1 MAREGLRTLVVA
13 KRTLT
18 EEQYQD
24 FEVSYI
30 CPCRLSLFLLY
41 ENRFLDEGQPSCTG
55 TRPVFLK
62 FGGMDYL
69 SDWGPC
75 DHPSS

>member
-24 FEVSYI
+24 FEVS
-30 CPCRLSLFLLY
+30 CRQSLPLKALPPY
-41 ENRFLDEGQPSCTG
+41 ENFFLMKANL
-55 TRPVFLK
+55 PVFLK
-62 FGGMDYL
+62 FENMDYL
-69 SDWGPC
+69 PL
-75 DHPSS
+75 SS